1 MLIMSIYQTN
11 GRNPNNAPEIK
22 FTELGRKFKMLTATL
37 YLGSMISPALQ
48 VQLSKICP
56 ILMII
61 SLRKTSQA
69 AGSNVDDLW
78 SSGLLFTSF
87 IQAFTNPW

>member
-1 MLIMSIYQTN
+1 MLIRSIYQTN

-48 VQLSKICP
+48 VQLSKICSVL
-56 ILMII
+56 III
-61 SLRKTSQA
+61 SLRKTPQG

-87 IQAFTNPW
+87 IQAFTNLW